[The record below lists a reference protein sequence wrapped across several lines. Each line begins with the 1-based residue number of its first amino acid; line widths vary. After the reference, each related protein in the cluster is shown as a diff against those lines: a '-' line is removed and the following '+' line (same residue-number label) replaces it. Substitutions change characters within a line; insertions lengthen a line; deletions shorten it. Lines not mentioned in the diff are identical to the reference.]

1 MKALIN
7 AIKLNENAQVFIFFG
22 VIISAFAAL
31 GYILIHF
38 GTVPCF
44 GF

>member
-1 MKALIN
+1 MKTLIN
-7 AIKLNENAQVFIFFG
+7 TIKSSENAQVAIFFG
-22 VIISAFAAL
+22 SVISAFAAL
-31 GYILIHF
+31 GYVLIHF

>member
-1 MKALIN
+1 MKTI
-7 AIKLNENAQVFIFFG
+7 IKTIKSNENVQVGIFFG
-22 VIISAFAAL
+22 TAATAFVML
-31 GYILIHF
+31 GYVLIHF